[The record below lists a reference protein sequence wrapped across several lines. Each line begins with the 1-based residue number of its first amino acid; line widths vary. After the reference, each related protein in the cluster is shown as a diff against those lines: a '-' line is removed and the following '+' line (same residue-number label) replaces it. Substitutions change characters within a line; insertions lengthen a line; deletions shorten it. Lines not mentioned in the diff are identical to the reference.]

1 MKKELRRM
9 KKIVRLMNIMVPM
22 YRNNNMNMSDSGGYK
37 VKKNKSYNLIYF
49 KYFFY

>member
-22 YRNNNMNMSDSGGYK
+22 YRNNNMNISDSGG
-37 VKKNKSYNLIYF
+37 
-49 KYFFY
+49 